1 MDDLNNIYHSTQVE
15 VAAAIDDSN
24 ELTLATA
31 VQRIV
36 AWLINR
42 VIEVVL
48 MIPAFGLIIVL
59 LFKSG
64 GKLDDFENMQTV
76 YASLFWGI
84 GLVMLLYL
92 IYGVVQV
99 YYMSKFGQS
108 IGKKLMKIRVVR
120 ENGDVAGFVHN
131 VLLREFVYGLIC
143 SVIMMVLMGIFF
155 AVFGLE
161 ANSGVA
167 MVVDALLQI
176 VSYLPTIICF
186 IMLFMEAASAKPC
199 KTCLPKPMW
208 CKFNYGMKPYY

>member
-15 VAAAIDDSN
+15 VAAALDDSV
-24 ELTLATA
+24 ELELATA

-59 LFKSG
+59 LIKSG
-64 GKLDDFENMQTV
+64 GKLDDIDNMQTV

-99 YYMSKFGQS
+99 YYMSKHGQS

-167 MVVDALLQI
+167 MVMDALLQI
-176 VSYLPTIICF
+176 VSYVPTIVCF
-186 IMLFMEAASAKPC
+186 IMLFMESRQRQTLQDILAK
-199 KTCLPKPMW
+199 T
-208 CKFNYGMKPYY
+208 YVVQV

>member
-120 ENGDVAGFVHN
+120 ENGDLAGFVHN
-131 VLLREFVYGLIC
+131 VLLREFAYGLIC

-186 IMLFMEAASAKPC
+186 IMLFMESRQRQTLQDMLAK
-199 KTCLPKPMW
+199 T
-208 CKFNYGMKPYY
+208 YVVQI

>member
-24 ELTLATA
+24 ELILATA

-92 IYGVVQV
+92 VYGVVQV

-176 VSYLPTIICF
+176 ISYLPTIICF
-186 IMLFMEAASAKPC
+186 IMLFMESRQRQTLQDMLAK
-199 KTCLPKPMW
+199 T
-208 CKFNYGMKPYY
+208 YVVQV

>member
-15 VAAAIDDSN
+15 VAAALDDSN
-24 ELTLATA
+24 ELILATA
-31 VQRIV
+31 GQRIS

-92 IYGVVQV
+92 VYGVVQV

-167 MVVDALLQI
+167 MVVDVLLQI
-176 VSYLPTIICF
+176 VSYVPTIVCF
-186 IMLFMEAASAKPC
+186 IMLFMESRQRQTLQDMLAK
-199 KTCLPKPMW
+199 T
-208 CKFNYGMKPYY
+208 YVVQV

>member
-131 VLLREFVYGLIC
+131 VLLREFAYGLIC
-143 SVIMMVLMGIFF
+143 SVIMMALMGIFF

-186 IMLFMEAASAKPC
+186 IMLFMESRQRQTLQDMLAK
-199 KTCLPKPMW
+199 T
-208 CKFNYGMKPYY
+208 YVVQV

>member
-131 VLLREFVYGLIC
+131 VLLREFAYGLIC
-143 SVIMMVLMGIFF
+143 SVIMMALMGIFF

-186 IMLFMEAASAKPC
+186 IMLFMESRQRQTLQDMLAK
-199 KTCLPKPMW
+199 T
-208 CKFNYGMKPYY
+208 YVVQI

>member
-24 ELTLATA
+24 ELILATA

-131 VLLREFVYGLIC
+131 VLLREFAYGLIC

-167 MVVDALLQI
+167 MAMDALLQI
-176 VSYLPTIICF
+176 VSYVPTIVCF
-186 IMLFMEAASAKPC
+186 IMLFMESRQRQTLQDMLAK
-199 KTCLPKPMW
+199 T
-208 CKFNYGMKPYY
+208 YVVQV

>member
-59 LFKSG
+59 LIKSG
-64 GKLDDFENMQTV
+64 GKLDDIDNMQTV

-99 YYMSKFGQS
+99 YYMSKHGQS

-167 MVVDALLQI
+167 MVMDALLQI
-176 VSYLPTIICF
+176 VSYVPTIVCF
-186 IMLFMEAASAKPC
+186 IMLFMESRQRQTLQDILAK
-199 KTCLPKPMW
+199 T
-208 CKFNYGMKPYY
+208 YVVQV

>member
-24 ELTLATA
+24 ELMLATA

-92 IYGVVQV
+92 VYGVVQV

-186 IMLFMEAASAKPC
+186 IMLFMESRQRQTLQDMLAK
-199 KTCLPKPMW
+199 T
-208 CKFNYGMKPYY
+208 YVVQV

>member
-48 MIPAFGLIIVL
+48 MIPEFGLIIVL

-186 IMLFMEAASAKPC
+186 IMLFMESRQRQTLQDMLAK
-199 KTCLPKPMW
+199 TYVVQM
-208 CKFNYGMKPYY
+208 

>member
-143 SVIMMVLMGIFF
+143 SVIMMALMGIFF
-155 AVFGLE
+155 AVFGWE

-186 IMLFMEAASAKPC
+186 IMLFMESRQRQTLQDMLAK
-199 KTCLPKPMW
+199 T
-208 CKFNYGMKPYY
+208 YVVQI

>member
-15 VAAAIDDSN
+15 VAAALEDSV
-24 ELTLATA
+24 ELELATA

-59 LFKSG
+59 LIKSG
-64 GKLDDFENMQTV
+64 GKLDDIDNMQTV

-99 YYMSKFGQS
+99 YYMSKHGQS

-131 VLLREFVYGLIC
+131 VLLREFTYGLIC

-167 MVVDALLQI
+167 MVMDALLQI
-176 VSYLPTIICF
+176 VSYVPTIVCF
-186 IMLFMEAASAKPC
+186 IMLFMESRQRQTLQDILAK
-199 KTCLPKPMW
+199 T
-208 CKFNYGMKPYY
+208 YVVQV

>member
-15 VAAAIDDSN
+15 VAAALEDSV
-24 ELTLATA
+24 ELELATA

-59 LFKSG
+59 LIKSG
-64 GKLDDFENMQTV
+64 GKLDDIDNMQTV

-99 YYMSKFGQS
+99 YYMSKHGQS

-167 MVVDALLQI
+167 MVMDALLQI
-176 VSYLPTIICF
+176 VSYVPTIVCF
-186 IMLFMEAASAKPC
+186 IMLFMESRQRQTLQDILAK
-199 KTCLPKPMW
+199 T
-208 CKFNYGMKPYY
+208 YVVQV

>member
-15 VAAAIDDSN
+15 VAAALDDSN
-24 ELTLATA
+24 ELILATA
-31 VQRIV
+31 GQRIS

-167 MVVDALLQI
+167 MVVDVLLQI

-186 IMLFMEAASAKPC
+186 IMLFMESRQRQTLQDMLAK
-199 KTCLPKPMW
+199 T
-208 CKFNYGMKPYY
+208 YVVQV

>member
-167 MVVDALLQI
+167 MAVDVLLQI
-176 VSYLPTIICF
+176 VSYVPTIVCF
-186 IMLFMEAASAKPC
+186 IMLFMESRQRQTLQDMLAK
-199 KTCLPKPMW
+199 T
-208 CKFNYGMKPYY
+208 YVVQV

>member
-131 VLLREFVYGLIC
+131 VLLREFAYGLIC

-186 IMLFMEAASAKPC
+186 IMLFMESRQRQTLQDMLAK
-199 KTCLPKPMW
+199 T
-208 CKFNYGMKPYY
+208 YVVQV

>member
-131 VLLREFVYGLIC
+131 VLLREFAYGLIC

-186 IMLFMEAASAKPC
+186 IMLFMESRQRQTLQDMLAK
-199 KTCLPKPMW
+199 TYVVQM
-208 CKFNYGMKPYY
+208 

>member
-24 ELTLATA
+24 ELILATA

-92 IYGVVQV
+92 VYGVVQV

-186 IMLFMEAASAKPC
+186 IMLFMESRQRQTLQDMLAK
-199 KTCLPKPMW
+199 TYVVQM
-208 CKFNYGMKPYY
+208 

>member
-15 VAAAIDDSN
+15 VAAALDDSV
-24 ELTLATA
+24 ELELATA

-59 LFKSG
+59 LIKSG
-64 GKLDDFENMQTV
+64 GKLDDIDNMQTV

-99 YYMSKFGQS
+99 YYMSKHGQS

-131 VLLREFVYGLIC
+131 VLLREFTYGLIC

-167 MVVDALLQI
+167 MVMDALLQI
-176 VSYLPTIICF
+176 VSYVPTIVCF
-186 IMLFMEAASAKPC
+186 IMLFMESRQRQTLQDILAK
-199 KTCLPKPMW
+199 T
-208 CKFNYGMKPYY
+208 YVVQV

>member
-15 VAAAIDDSN
+15 VAAALDDSN
-24 ELTLATA
+24 ELILATA
-31 VQRIV
+31 GQRIS

-92 IYGVVQV
+92 VYGVVQV

-186 IMLFMEAASAKPC
+186 IMLFMESRQRQTLQDMLAK
-199 KTCLPKPMW
+199 T
-208 CKFNYGMKPYY
+208 YVVQI

>member
-15 VAAAIDDSN
+15 VAAALDDSV
-24 ELTLATA
+24 ELELATA

-59 LFKSG
+59 LIKSG
-64 GKLDDFENMQTV
+64 GKLDDIDNMQTV

-131 VLLREFVYGLIC
+131 VLLREFAYGLIC
-143 SVIMMVLMGIFF
+143 SVIMMALMGIFF

-186 IMLFMEAASAKPC
+186 IMLFMESRQRQTLQDMLAK
-199 KTCLPKPMW
+199 T
-208 CKFNYGMKPYY
+208 YVVQV

>member
-1 MDDLNNIYHSTQVE
+1 MDELNNIYHSTQVE
-15 VAAAIDDSN
+15 VAAALEDSV
-24 ELTLATA
+24 ELELATA

-59 LFKSG
+59 LIKSG
-64 GKLDDFENMQTV
+64 GKLDDIDNMQTV

-99 YYMSKFGQS
+99 YYMRKYGQS

-131 VLLREFVYGLIC
+131 VLLREFTYGLIC

-167 MVVDALLQI
+167 MVMDALLQI
-176 VSYLPTIICF
+176 VSYVPTIVCF
-186 IMLFMEAASAKPC
+186 IMLFMESRQRQTLQDMLAK
-199 KTCLPKPMW
+199 T
-208 CKFNYGMKPYY
+208 YVVQV

>member
-15 VAAAIDDSN
+15 VAAALDDSV
-24 ELTLATA
+24 ELELATA

-59 LFKSG
+59 LIKSG
-64 GKLDDFENMQTV
+64 GKLDDIDNMQTV

-99 YYMSKFGQS
+99 YYMSKHGQS

-131 VLLREFVYGLIC
+131 VLLREFTYGLIC

-167 MVVDALLQI
+167 MAVDVLLQI
-176 VSYLPTIICF
+176 VSYVPTIVCF
-186 IMLFMEAASAKPC
+186 IMLFMESRQRQTLQDMLAK
-199 KTCLPKPMW
+199 T
-208 CKFNYGMKPYY
+208 YVVQV

>member
-15 VAAAIDDSN
+15 VAAALDDSV
-24 ELTLATA
+24 ELELATA

-59 LFKSG
+59 LIKSG
-64 GKLDDFENMQTV
+64 GKLDDIDNMQTV

-99 YYMSKFGQS
+99 YYMSKHGQS

-120 ENGDVAGFVHN
+120 ENGDMAGFVHN
-131 VLLREFVYGLIC
+131 VLLREFAYGLIC

-167 MVVDALLQI
+167 MVMDALLQI
-176 VSYLPTIICF
+176 VSYVPTIVCF
-186 IMLFMEAASAKPC
+186 IMLFMESRQRQTLQDMLAK
-199 KTCLPKPMW
+199 T
-208 CKFNYGMKPYY
+208 YVVQV

>member
-15 VAAAIDDSN
+15 VAAALDDSV
-24 ELTLATA
+24 ELELATA

-59 LFKSG
+59 LIKSG
-64 GKLDDFENMQTV
+64 GKLDDIDNMQTV

-99 YYMSKFGQS
+99 YYMSKHGQS

-131 VLLREFVYGLIC
+131 VLLREFTYGLIC

-167 MVVDALLQI
+167 MVMDALLQI
-176 VSYLPTIICF
+176 VSYVPTIVCF
-186 IMLFMEAASAKPC
+186 IMLFMESRQRQTLQDMLAK
-199 KTCLPKPMW
+199 T
-208 CKFNYGMKPYY
+208 YVVQI

>member
-167 MVVDALLQI
+167 MVVDVLLQI
-176 VSYLPTIICF
+176 VSYVPTIVCF
-186 IMLFMEAASAKPC
+186 IMLFMESSQRQTLQDMLAK
-199 KTCLPKPMW
+199 T
-208 CKFNYGMKPYY
+208 YVVQV

>member
-59 LFKSG
+59 LIKSG
-64 GKLDDFENMQTV
+64 GKLDDIDNMQTV

-186 IMLFMEAASAKPC
+186 IMLFMESRQRQTLQDMLAK
-199 KTCLPKPMW
+199 T
-208 CKFNYGMKPYY
+208 YVVQV